1 MKISIITAVY
11 NRVETI
17 CRSLESVKAQDYSD
31 IQHIVIDG
39 LSNDGTID
47 QVKKCMPEGTVFV
60 SEADRGVYDAL
71 NKGLNLADGEIVG
84 FLHSDDVFAGSDVL
98 TKVARQ
104 FEDSS
109 VEAVY
114 GDAVFFNSKVPEKI
128 IRRYSSARF
137 RASLL
142 GWGWM
147 PAHTTLFLRR
157 GVYQKFGNFDISY
170 RIAADYE
177 FICRIFGSG
186 ELNSRYNPG
195 GHGQDADRRSQHW
208 RVPELDDSQSGS
220 HARLPKQQ
228 YSDELAHD
236 PIEISSQASGV
247 YPEIVPAL
255 WPGARSFTAV

>member
-186 ELNSRYNPG
+186 ELNSRYIPEVMVKMQIG
-195 GHGQDADRRSQHW
+195 GLSTGGFRSSMILNREVMRACRNNNIATNW
-208 RVPELDDSQSGS
+208 PMILS
-220 HARLPKQQ
+220 K
-228 YSDELAHD
+228 
-236 PIEISSQASGV
+236 
-247 YPEIVPAL
+247 YPLKLLEFIQ
-255 WPGARSFTAV
+255 R